1 LEKDKFEVDYCA
13 NTGPEPLTGR
23 APDRVIR
30 PLQDLPVEV
39 TTPHGKKLIF
49 ETPEGAARYLPL
61 EVECIRHLLTGIL
74 DETNG
79 YKARY
84 YREKRY

>member
-1 LEKDKFEVDYCA
+1 MEKEKLEVEYSA
-13 NTGPEPLTGR
+13 NKGPEPATGR
-23 APDRVIR
+23 ALNRVIR
-30 PLQDLPVEV
+30 PLQNLPVEV

-49 ETPEGAARYLPL
+49 ETPEIAARYLPI
-61 EVECIRHLLTGIL
+61 EVECIRHVLTGIL

-79 YKARY
+79 YMARY